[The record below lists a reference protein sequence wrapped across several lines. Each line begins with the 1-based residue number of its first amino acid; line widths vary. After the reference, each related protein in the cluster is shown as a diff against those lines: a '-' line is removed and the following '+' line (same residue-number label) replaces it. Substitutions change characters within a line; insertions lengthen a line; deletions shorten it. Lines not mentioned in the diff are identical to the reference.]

1 LKNTA
6 RVGYHPIVDFQI
18 VAYLAS
24 MKNRIIATWVVTLAL
39 ALSFLLVGCARE
51 ISHEKR
57 TTVGRDGTVKSQ
69 ERTVTQLPDGTVTR
83 TDESKKISP

>member
-1 LKNTA
+1 
-6 RVGYHPIVDFQI
+6 
-18 VAYLAS
+18 
-24 MKNRIIATWVVTLAL
+24 L